1 LTNTHETAFQIL
13 KQKLVQAPVLAVPN
27 FSKPFTIETNAN
39 DLGVGAVLM
48 QDQHPIAY
56 LSKSLCPRN
65 QALSVYEKE
74 CLAIFLAID
83 KWRSFLQHQE
93 FVIKTDHKSLL
104 HITEQRV
111 SSRLQQKALI
121 KLTDLKFRIRYK
133 QGVLNQAA
141 NALSRQPIEEV
152 LEDEQAKQLITELSI
167 DSTNSKGYTLRDGIL
182 RYHGRVWV
190 GNNKLEQQHI
200 LQALHDSGIGGHS
213 GITTTYIR
221 VKQLFAWPGLKAS
234 VQQFVQ
240 QCQTCQQ
247 AKTEHIKI
255 PGLLEPLPVPDQAW
269 EIVSMDFIEGLPQSE
284 GFNLILVVVDKFSKY
299 GHFIPIA
306 HPFTAPQIA
315 QVFFCHV
322 YKLHG
327 LPRAI
332 ISDRDRV
339 FTR

>member
-1 LTNTHETAFQIL
+1 
-13 KQKLVQAPVLAVPN
+13 
-27 FSKPFTIETNAN
+27 
-39 DLGVGAVLM
+39 M

-152 LEDEQAKQLITELSI
+152 LAVSECIPSWMQKLQEGYSEDEQAKQLISELSI
-167 DSTNSKGYTLRDGIL
+167 DSTNSRGYTLRDGIL

-190 GNNKLEQQHI
+190 GNNKLAHQHI
-200 LQALHDSGIGGHS
+200 L
-213 GITTTYIR
+213 
-221 VKQLFAWPGLKAS
+221 
-234 VQQFVQ
+234 
-240 QCQTCQQ
+240 
-247 AKTEHIKI
+247 
-255 PGLLEPLPVPDQAW
+255 
-269 EIVSMDFIEGLPQSE
+269 
-284 GFNLILVVVDKFSKY
+284 
-299 GHFIPIA
+299 
-306 HPFTAPQIA
+306 
-315 QVFFCHV
+315 
-322 YKLHG
+322 
-327 LPRAI
+327 
-332 ISDRDRV
+332 
-339 FTR
+339 